1 VGRIIFNE
9 CFPPAIGFR
18 NYVVDKSSLK
28 KIVADCSRIL
38 NDEEMAGVMDR
49 IKETGFL
56 YATRSG
62 TTIAMGDIQVPE
74 AKAKLIADA
83 EARTAEIERQYEM
96 GVITDDERYGEVVK
110 IWNETTDKV
119 TEATRQS
126 LDPFSGIYMMA
137 TSGAKGNMT
146 QIRQMAG
153 MRGLMTNPSG
163 KIIDF
168 PIKAS
173 FTEGLSV
180 LEYFISTH
188 GARKGLAD
196 TALRTSESGYL
207 TRRLVDVAHDVIIR
221 EIDCGTT
228 DGLWLSETKEKDLLP
243 SLTERIMG
251 RLAAANVTDPATG
264 EIIVARDEEIDDRIA
279 ARIVAAGIKQVYV
292 RTPMTCQAKR
302 GVCQKCYGRDLARG
316 HLIAYNTAVGIIAAQ
331 SIGEPGTQLTLRTF
345 HTGGV
350 VGLDITTGLPRVEEL
365 FEARTPKNQAVISE
379 ISGVVEIIE
388 TDERQTMKVTSSE
401 MFRDEHQ
408 LPPGWKQ
415 TVPNGQW
422 VEMGTVIAGPAPQK
436 PAKKRKAAAKETQAV
451 APAEGQALVAQEAG
465 TVVVEGDKISIV
477 YEEKDE
483 RVYNVSPSTRL
494 RVQNGEKV
502 TAGHQLTEGQLNP
515 QDILNVSGKEA
526 VQRYLVNEV
535 QKVYRSQGVN
545 INDKHVEIIVRQML
559 AKVRTDSS
567 GDTELVPG
575 ELANRFKFEE
585 INAKVLAEGGEAAV
599 AHPVLLG
606 ITRAALSTE
615 SWLAAASFQETTKV
629 LTEAAIKRATDR
641 LVGLKENVI
650 IGRLIPAR
658 YKTDEEM
665 VTVPPEIKAR
675 LEEET
680 ELDADMGLLG
690 DDTDLVP

>member
-1 VGRIIFNE
+1 ME
-9 CFPPAIGFR
+9 
-18 NYVVDKSSLK
+18 
-28 KIVADCSRIL
+28 
-38 NDEEMAGVMDR
+38 
-49 IKETGFL
+49 
-56 YATRSG
+56 
-62 TTIAMGDIQVPE
+62 
-74 AKAKLIADA
+74 
-83 EARTAEIERQYEM
+83 
-96 GVITDDERYGEVVK
+96 
-110 IWNETTDKV
+110 
-119 TEATRQS
+119 
-126 LDPFSGIYMMA
+126 
-137 TSGAKGNMT
+137 
-146 QIRQMAG
+146 
-153 MRGLMTNPSG
+153 
-163 KIIDF
+163 
-168 PIKAS
+168 
-173 FTEGLSV
+173 
-180 LEYFISTH
+180 
-188 GARKGLAD
+188 
-196 TALRTSESGYL
+196 
-207 TRRLVDVAHDVIIR
+207 
-221 EIDCGTT
+221 
-228 DGLWLSETKEKDLLP
+228 ETKEKDLLP
-243 SLTERIMG
+243 SLGERIIG

-264 EIIVARDEEIDDRIA
+264 EVIVARDQEIDDKIA
-279 ARIVAAGIKQVYV
+279 ARIAAAGIKRVYV
-292 RTPMTCQAKR
+292 RTPMTCQAKQ

-316 HLIAYNTAVGIIAAQ
+316 HLISPNTAVGIIAAQ

-365 FEARTPKNQAVISE
+365 FEARAPKNQAVIAE
-379 ISGVVEIIE
+379 ISGVVEITQTE
-388 TDERQTMKVTSSE
+388 ERQTIKVTSSE

-408 LPPGWKQ
+408 LPPGWK
-415 TVPNGQW
+415 PAIKNGQW
-422 VEMGTVIAGPAPQK
+422 VEMGTVIAGPV
-436 PAKKRKAAAKETQAV
+436 PAKPSKKAKAAEKETQAV
-451 APAEGQALVAQEAG
+451 VPAENQALLAPEAG
-465 TVVVEGDKISIV
+465 TLVIESNKMTIV

-494 RVQNGEKV
+494 RVQNGQQV
-502 TAGHQLTEGQLNP
+502 TAGQQLTEGQLNP

-545 INDKHVEIIVRQML
+545 INDKHIEIIVRQML

-665 VTVPPEIKAR
+665 ITVPPEIKAR

-680 ELDADMGLLG
+680 EIGPDLIDAGVDGETDSDVDLM
-690 DDTDLVP
+690 DDSGTDLVS